1 MSTIKIKHSDDFT
14 LLKNMSPELIV
25 FDLAGTTVKDNH
37 DVHRALQNALRK
49 YGVLISIEDANTV
62 MGIPKPQAIRS
73 LLNTCD
79 VLHRPITEDFV
90 QEIHHTFVD
99 EMIHFYQEDPS
110 VAEKAGVSDTFRK
123 LKESKLKIAIETGF
137 DRQITDSILARLG
150 WKENHLIDASVT
162 SDEVPRGRP
171 YPDLIFKAMELTQ
184 VKDSKCVAKVGDT
197 TSDLLEGN
205 SAGCGWVI
213 GVTTGAYSRSELEKE
228 KHTHLI
234 ENVHEVLEIFSLNVD

>member
-1 MSTIKIKHSDDFT
+1 M
-14 LLKNMSPELIV
+14 NPELIM

-37 DVHRALQNALRK
+37 DVHRALQHALAK
-49 YGVLISIEDANTV
+49 FGVLISLAEANAV
-62 MGIPKPQAIRS
+62 MGIPKPVAIRT

-79 VLHRPITEDFV
+79 TAHGPITEDLV
-90 QEIHHTFVD
+90 QEIHHTFVE

-110 VAEKAGVSDTFRK
+110 VAEKDGVSDTFRK
-123 LKESKLKIAIETGF
+123 LKERKLKVAIDTGF
-137 DRQITDSILARLG
+137 DRQITDSILQRLG
-150 WKENHLIDASVT
+150 WLQKNLIDASVT

-171 YPDLIFKAMELTQ
+171 YPDLIFKAMELTH
-184 VKDSKCVAKVGDT
+184 VTDSKSVAKVGDT

-213 GVTTGAYSRSELEKE
+213 GVTTGAYTRSELQKE

-234 ENVHEVLEIFSLNVD
+234 ENVHEVLGIFDLNVD